1 MQNDLTLVSRF
12 VATNG
17 VTLHVVQ
24 SGPEDGPLV
33 LLLHG
38 FPEFWYGWRHQIQP
52 LAQAGFRVWA
62 PDQRGYNL
70 SDKPRGL
77 DAYRLD
83 TLALDI
89 VGLIDAAGRD
99 RAIVV
104 GHDWGAVVAWWLA
117 LHHAE
122 RLHKL
127 VILNVPHPVV
137 MQRALRSRPR
147 QMLRSLYAAFFQLPS
162 LPEYLILRDNCRG
175 GKQALLKTS
184 RPGTFSE
191 ADLEPYCRA
200 WTQPGAMTSMLNWY
214 RALVRRRPE
223 MPAQPNVGIPT
234 RIIWGAQDFALSRE
248 MAPESAA
255 LCDNGQLVMIEEA
268 THWVQHEEPARVNA
282 LLLDFL
288 GSPRDIAGQ

>member
-122 RLHKL
+122 RL
-127 VILNVPHPVV
+127 
-137 MQRALRSRPR
+137 
-147 QMLRSLYAAFFQLPS
+147 
-162 LPEYLILRDNCRG
+162 
-175 GKQALLKTS
+175 
-184 RPGTFSE
+184 
-191 ADLEPYCRA
+191 
-200 WTQPGAMTSMLNWY
+200 
-214 RALVRRRPE
+214 
-223 MPAQPNVGIPT
+223 
-234 RIIWGAQDFALSRE
+234 
-248 MAPESAA
+248 
-255 LCDNGQLVMIEEA
+255 
-268 THWVQHEEPARVNA
+268 
-282 LLLDFL
+282 
-288 GSPRDIAGQ
+288 